1 MKILVVRK
9 IRWNSNFLNVILLE
23 MEAGEST
30 TIADTSDTGIQTHQN
45 MSFYTHFAL
54 FRIGT
59 EWTRT
64 NDSPW
69 FYWTVPTTDASV
81 GTSLRFKT
89 YTWTNLCSKW
99 PIGYIKENFIQNN
112 LIIFWVFRLSNFKY
126 CYNKSSIGCWTNIK
140 TSRTYLRNSWFIS
153 PYGPT

>member
-64 NDSPW
+64 NDSP
-69 FYWTVPTTDASV
+69 
-81 GTSLRFKT
+81 
-89 YTWTNLCSKW
+89 
-99 PIGYIKENFIQNN
+99 
-112 LIIFWVFRLSNFKY
+112 
-126 CYNKSSIGCWTNIK
+126 
-140 TSRTYLRNSWFIS
+140 
-153 PYGPT
+153 